1 MINLIKY
8 LTYGNAPAIHSKLIM
23 IDHSLSSAQEE
34 NRSLAP
40 KSPEIIG
47 LNEEPTPPKRP
58 KLAIVLSVVGMVVFI
73 LLIGGWKAWQISQ
86 AIAMGKAFRM
96 PPDAVTS
103 LKVAEEKS
111 SPVLEAVGS
120 LTSPQGVMLS
130 ADLPGIVKSISFE
143 SGSHAT
149 NGQLLVQLDT
159 RQEEAQLRT
168 AKAKL
173 DLAKHNLDRNTGL
186 WQTHVI
192 AEYAYDESKSQYDA
206 SVANLEETQATI
218 DRKTI
223 RAPFDGALG
232 IRQVNAGQYLKSGD
246 PIVQLES
253 LDPIY
258 ANFALPQQNLA
269 TLRVG
274 QVVFMQADGL
284 PGKVFKGTIN
294 AINSS
299 VDTATRNIVIQA
311 TFPNEEHRLRSGMF
325 AGIQVQL
332 PVIEDV
338 IMVPATSI
346 QYAPYGDSVFVI
358 ETMKDPTGKEYIGVR
373 EQTVALGKTKGDQI
387 AVLKG
392 LKPGDEIA
400 TSGIFKLRQG
410 GAVKVNNQ
418 SVQPGNNPAPKP
430 EDS

>member
-1 MINLIKY
+1 MSDHTLSN
-8 LTYGNAPAIHSKLIM
+8 GQDHPQAIT
-23 IDHSLSSAQEE
+23 
-34 NRSLAP
+34 P
-40 KSPEIIG
+40 KSPEVIG

-58 KLAIVLSVVGMVVFI
+58 KLI
-73 LLIGGWKAWQISQ
+73 LLLSITAMILFIVAIGGWKALQISQ

-103 LKVAEEKS
+103 MKVSEEKS
-111 SPVLEAVGS
+111 TPVLEAVGS
-120 LTSPQGVMLS
+120 LSSPQGVMLS
-130 ADLPGIVKSISFE
+130 ADLPGTVTSISFE

-173 DLAKHNLDRNTGL
+173 DLAKHNLERNTGL
-186 WQTHVI
+186 RQSHVI
-192 AEYAYDESKSQYDA
+192 ADFAYDESKSQYDA
-206 SVANLEETQATI
+206 AVASVEETQATI

-223 RAPFDGALG
+223 RAPFSGDLG
-232 IRQVNAGQYLKSGD
+232 IRQINAGQYLKSGD

-258 ANFALPQQNLA
+258 ANFALPQQNLG

-274 QVVFMQADGL
+274 ESVLMQADGL
-284 PGKVFKGTIN
+284 PGKVFKGSIT
-294 AINSS
+294 AINSM
-299 VDTATRNIVIQA
+299 VDTSTRNIQIQA
-311 TFPNEEHRLRSGMF
+311 TFPNPQHILRSGMF

-332 PVIEDV
+332 PEGQNV
-338 IMVPATSI
+338 IMIPSTSV

-358 ETMKDPTGKEYIGVR
+358 EQMKDPQGKEYTGVR
-373 EQTVALGKTKGDQI
+373 EQTVTLGKTKGDQI

-400 TSGIFKLRQG
+400 TSGVFKLRQG
-410 GAVKVNNQ
+410 GAVKVSNGG
-418 SVQPGNNPAPKP
+418 VQPGNDPAPKP
-430 EDS
+430 TDS

>member
-1 MINLIKY
+1 MNDESHSSSK
-8 LTYGNAPAIHSKLIM
+8 AITQT
-23 IDHSLSSAQEE
+23 A
-34 NRSLAP
+34 
-40 KSPEIIG
+40 PEIIG
-47 LNEEPTPPKRP
+47 LNEEPTQPKRP
-58 KLAIVLSVVGMVVFI
+58 KLTIVIAVVVMILFI
-73 LLIGGWKAWQISQ
+73 LAIGGWKALQISQ

-103 LKVAEEKS
+103 LKVAEQKS
-111 SPVLEAVGS
+111 IPVLEAVGS
-120 LTSPQGVMLS
+120 LSSPQGVMLS
-130 ADLPGIVKSISFE
+130 ADLPGTVTSIRFE
-143 SGSHAT
+143 SGSQAT

-173 DLAKHNLDRNTGL
+173 DLAKHNLERNIGL
-186 WQTHVI
+186 RQSHVI
-192 AEYAYDESKSQYDA
+192 ADYAFDESKSQYDA
-206 SVANLEETQATI
+206 AISSAEEIQATI

-223 RAPFDGALG
+223 RAPFSGVLG

-258 ANFALPQQNLA
+258 ANFALPQQNLGA
-269 TLRVG
+269 LRVG
-274 QVVFMQADGL
+274 QSVLLQVDGL
-284 PGKVFKGTIN
+284 PGKVFKGSIN
-294 AINSS
+294 AINSM
-299 VDTATRNIVIQA
+299 VDTSTRNVQVQA
-311 TFPNEEHRLRSGMF
+311 TFPNPEHILRSGMF

-332 PVIEDV
+332 PENESI
-338 IMVPATSI
+338 IMVPATAV

-358 ETMKDPTGKEYIGVR
+358 EPMRDPQGKEYTGVR
-373 EQTVALGKTKGDQI
+373 EQAVTLGKTKGDQI

-410 GAVKVNNQ
+410 GAVKVSNE
-418 SVQPGNNPAPKP
+418 SVQPGNDPAPKP
-430 EDS
+430 KDS